1 MAKVKIDSAD
11 LKRGIATNAEAQGK
25 TAQDFADY
33 KQAQTEK
40 AAADALVIAELKTRL
55 EKAEAANEDY
65 KARIADLEELTTEDV
80 VEGV

>member
-25 TAQDFADY
+25 LAQELADY
-33 KQAQTEK
+33 QKAQTEK
-40 AAADALVIAELKTRL
+40 SEADAVTIAELTARL

-80 VEGV
+80 EA